1 MSITMIAAMARN
13 RTIGI
18 DNKLPWRIPDDMA
31 FFKRTTTGT
40 TVVMGRKTL
49 QSFGGP
55 LKNRRNVVLT
65 RTADFQ
71 VEGCEVVH
79 SVEEAL
85 ETLRGEDLMVIGG
98 EQIYR
103 LFLPYAD
110 RLLLT
115 EIEEEFDGDTHFP
128 AFSSDEWEMAERI
141 KGVRDERNPYDYY
154 YTTYTRRPHSSE

>member
-55 LKNRRNVVLT
+55 LPNRRNVVLT
-65 RTADFQ
+65 RSADFRE
-71 VEGCEVVH
+71 EGCEVVH

-85 ETLRGEDLMVIGG
+85 EKLRGEDLMIIGG

-103 LFLPYAD
+103 LFLPHAD

-115 EIEEEFDGDTHFP
+115 EIDEEFEGDTQFP
-128 AFSSDEWEMAERI
+128 SFSYDEWEMSERI

-154 YTTYTRRPHSSE
+154 YTTYTRRAIPTE